1 MPFSIVR
8 QDITKIK
15 ADAVV
20 NTANPA
26 VAVGSGVDSAVYN
39 AAGRDELL
47 AARAEIGPMKPG
59 EAAITPAFGLD
70 AKYIIHAVGT
80 YWVDGS
86 HGELDV
92 LRSCYEKSL
101 ALADEKGCA
110 SIAFPLLATGSYG
123 YPEGVGIQTAINV
136 FTDFLQDHDMD
147 ITLAVFGPGAYHIS
161 GRIFDDVKSYVDDN
175 YVEKAKKA
183 EYKNSRRFAF
193 GGRRNRVESTSFHAD
208 VMPDYDEYDDSVNG
222 LASGAGIPSEDGM
235 MAAPSMAMAEKAVS
249 DSSLEDQLKE
259 IYTDTFAKHLTQL
272 MNKKGL
278 TAKEVYAAA
287 NISKQYFSKLL
298 AGKIVPSK
306 DKVMALVLGLR
317 LNMDEAVDFMN
328 LAGYA
333 FSPISQTDIIV
344 RYFIESKTYNV
355 IELDLVLF
363 DYGLDPL
370 SKVS

>member
-26 VAVGSGVDSAVYN
+26 VAVGSGVDSAIYN

-47 AARAEIGPMKPG
+47 AARAAIGPMKPG
-59 EAAITPAFGLD
+59 DVAATPAFGLD
-70 AKYIIHAVGT
+70 AKYIIHAVGS
-80 YWVDGS
+80 YWVDGT
-86 HGELDV
+86 HGELDI
-92 LRSCYEKSL
+92 LKSCYEKSL
-101 ALADEKGCA
+101 ALADEKDCA

-123 YPEGVGIQTAINV
+123 YPEGVGLKTAVNV
-136 FTDFLQDHDMD
+136 FTEFLQDHDMD
-147 ITLAVFGPGAYHIS
+147 ITLAVFGAGAYHIS

-175 YVEKAKKA
+175 YVEKAKNV
-183 EYKNSRRFAF
+183 EY
-193 GGRRNRVESTSFHAD
+193 
-208 VMPDYDEYDDSVNG
+208 G
-222 LASGAGIPSEDGM
+222 LARGNGM